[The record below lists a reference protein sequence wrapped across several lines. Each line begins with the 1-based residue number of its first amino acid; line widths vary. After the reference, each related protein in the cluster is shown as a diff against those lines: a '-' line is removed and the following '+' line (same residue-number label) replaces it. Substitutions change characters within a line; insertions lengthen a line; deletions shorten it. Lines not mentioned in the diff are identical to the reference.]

1 MPWRES
7 KTLAG
12 EIGKYIVMA
21 RQAADGA
28 WLVGAATN
36 EDARK
41 LDVSLGFLPEGRYEA
56 MVVQDGPKSDYRT
69 HAEDYQANTGNVTSA
84 NTLHLKLAPGG
95 GACVLITQK
104 R

>member
-12 EIGKYIVMA
+12 ESGDYIVMA

-36 EDARK
+36 ESPRE
-41 LDVSLGFLPEGRYEA
+41 LEVPLSFLPEGKHEA
-56 MVVQDGPKSDYRT
+56 LIIQDGPKSDNRT
-69 HAEDYQANTGNVTSA
+69 LAEDYQAETRLVSSTD
-84 NTLHLKLAPGG
+84 TLHLNWPPVA
-95 GACVLITQK
+95 A
-104 R
+104 RAF